1 MKSWEIIFF
10 IIIVIDGT
18 TNIILSITTP
28 IIPIIYRSILEML
41 LPQNVTENAG
51 KSNFSLILDIAETK
65 QVTIPIHI
73 QVSLLCNDNWPY
85 YPTHFNLSS
94 TTSVSISIKH
104 KKHKHKHKTPPSINT
119 GIKQRR
125 SWVRAAP
132 TTKTFFFSSSLN
144 FDRGECYILN

>member
-1 MKSWEIIFF
+1 
-10 IIIVIDGT
+10 
-18 TNIILSITTP
+18 
-28 IIPIIYRSILEML
+28 ML
-41 LPQNVTENAG
+41 LPQNVTENEG
-51 KSNFSLILDIAETK
+51 KSNFSLVLDIAETK

-94 TTSVSISIKH
+94 ITSVSISIEH
-104 KKHKHKHKTPPSINT
+104 KKHKHKTPPSINT

-132 TTKTFFFSSSLN
+132 ATKTFFFSSSLN
-144 FDRGECYILN
+144 FDRGKCYNLNGLN